1 MIEEDRFE
9 ILVYPENGDGV
20 HTQIMKLASRT
31 FDNLDLVIRE
41 IPHVESAI
49 ELLNDG
55 HADMIAVSGN
65 WWHNNPQVGLFPS
78 VVLPRREPTR
88 VLVSE
93 DKPEYL
99 PKNGIIVA
107 DCELLK
113 RQLHRAR
120 PDIKVLMPSE
130 YDDVPDD
137 SLERLSWLEVKR
149 QDGEIDGYIVS
160 RTLHAQLPNRT
171 RRHTL
176 GLQRNNP
183 ERFRFV
189 PVPLEGFTVLLT
201 RRDFPSHKFSEII
214 DAGAALSLR
223 IENMIL
229 EHIDEEMHGKV
240 GIIVEQRKVGTVLRE
255 AEKKGDDLSRDS
267 IVSHKG
273 DVKGESR
280 IDIVIE
286 TLNRNGTVTACIEKV
301 FPPEEIH
308 TSSLVLIK
316 NWNNLISIL
325 KEKPKEE
332 TRTRIKELMEEYIEE
347 MVSQG
352 RISPERINEPKF
364 VDY

>member
-1 MIEEDRFE
+1 MVEEGRFE
-9 ILVYPENGDGV
+9 ILVCPENGNGV
-20 HTQIMKLASRT
+20 HSQIMKLSSRT
-31 FDNLDLVIRE
+31 FENLDLVIRE

-55 HADMIAVSGN
+55 HVDMIAVSGN
-65 WWHNNPQVGLFPS
+65 WWYNNPQDDLIPS
-78 VVLPRREPTR
+78 VILPRREPTR

-99 PKNGIIVA
+99 PKNGKIIA

-120 PDIKVLMPSE
+120 PDLTVILP
-130 YDDVPDD
+130 PDNFPND
-137 SLERLSWLEVKR
+137 SREGLSWLEEKR
-149 QDGEIDGYIVS
+149 QDREIDGYVVPRS
-160 RTLHAQLPNRT
+160 LHALLPNRT

-176 GLQRNNP
+176 GLQRDNP

-214 DAGAALSLR
+214 DSGAALSFR
-223 IENMIL
+223 IECMIL
-229 EHIDEEMHGKV
+229 EHIGEEMQGKV
-240 GIIVEQRKVGTVLRE
+240 GILVEQRKVGTVLRE
-255 AEKKGDDLSRDS
+255 AEKRGDDLSRDS

-280 IDIVIE
+280 IDIMIE
-286 TLNRNGTVTACIEKV
+286 TLNRDGSVTASIEKV

-316 NWNNLISIL
+316 NWNLLFSIL

-332 TRTRIKELMEEYIEE
+332 KKTRIKELMNDYIEE

-352 RISPERINEPKF
+352 RISPEKIDEPKF
-364 VDY
+364 IDY